1 MIKDMQS
8 PESGP
13 GRSAPADRSASVS
26 PTERELWI
34 HEFRNAL
41 GNITIATSAVRFELA
56 DHQYEH
62 TPASIRLI
70 EEGCERCLRLLHTMP
85 I

>member
-1 MIKDMQS
+1 MSNDLHS

-13 GRSAPADRSASVS
+13 DDSKPANRPAALN